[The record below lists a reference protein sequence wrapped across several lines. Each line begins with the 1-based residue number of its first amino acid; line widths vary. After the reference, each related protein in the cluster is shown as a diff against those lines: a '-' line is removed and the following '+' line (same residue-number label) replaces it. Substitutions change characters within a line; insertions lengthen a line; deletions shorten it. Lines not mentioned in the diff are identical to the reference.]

1 MQCVD
6 VSMWGASSEFICK
19 KNGANFSHEHV
30 WILLVLSSFKPK
42 VHCTYTAGGHVSL
55 QQNRSSTTFIHTT
68 EPETLGMNLW
78 VRGQEIRNPDP
89 GKHLLI
95 PKEYRHRHHMGSQTT
110 SRFFVTFHIISLGA
124 FFLWMH
130 LLSGLYSILRG
141 SQVVILQLTLA
152 SWERNTSRSLLL
164 KHSLKNCLEGGDFFR
179 YPEIARFLAEP
190 NHPAKIPRQWKI
202 PPTVFLWQ

>member
-1 MQCVD
+1 MLQHSMLLTRIQIYNQSLSSLRTSSTHPIPLNKATSSFFKARKALGENFYMKTGLNWMQCVD

-30 WILLVLSSFKPK
+30 WILLILSIFKPK

-55 QQNRSSTTFIHTT
+55 QQNRSSTTFVHTT

-95 PKEYRHRHHMGSQTT
+95 AT
-110 SRFFVTFHIISLGA
+110 
-124 FFLWMH
+124 
-130 LLSGLYSILRG
+130 
-141 SQVVILQLTLA
+141 
-152 SWERNTSRSLLL
+152 
-164 KHSLKNCLEGGDFFR
+164 
-179 YPEIARFLAEP
+179 
-190 NHPAKIPRQWKI
+190 KI
-202 PPTVFLWQ
+202 